1 MKKLLPLFFIL
12 FIIGFSLRAQ
22 NSGLTLPT
30 PVSETFKESFPNAK
44 YSVWN
49 KEGEFYTV
57 KFFVQNNQSVHIVY
71 NEKGQVV
78 EKYMALPT
86 KDTPAVISTYLKE
99 NYPDHEVQHYW
110 IKQKGGERIYKVEL
124 VSLYEGKGAI
134 IGVSSGKSTADVD
147 LKEKVPTL
155 DNKRESN
162 QIIYFDKNGSILTST
177 EAVEGMDPIEVVEVE
192 RDISTKMINKRKRN

>member
-12 FIIGFSLRAQ
+12 FIIQFPLLAQ
-22 NSGLTLPT
+22 SSGLTLPT
-30 PVSETFKESFPNAK
+30 PVSEIFRESFPNAK

-49 KEGEFYTV
+49 KEGELYAV
-57 KFFVQNNQSVHIVY
+57 KFFVQNNQSVHLVY

-86 KDTPAVISTYLKE
+86 KDTPAVISTYLNE

-124 VSLYEGKGAI
+124 VSLYEGQGAI
-134 IGVSSGKSTADVD
+134 IGVSSGKTIVGEDS
-147 LKEKVPTL
+147 KEKIPTL
-155 DNKRESN
+155 DSKKEIS
-162 QIIYFDKNGSILTST
+162 QVIYFDKNGRILTST
-177 EAVEGMDPIEVVEVE
+177 AAKEEIDPIEVVEVE
-192 RDISTKMINKRKRN
+192 KDISTKMINKRKRN